1 MVHGSVSAVSEKYS
15 EYRGGLLSVSF
26 LGLLLTQFLSIIN
39 DNLLK
44 WLVAELAIHHMGD
57 SYRGFALGVGT
68 AAFVLPFILFASP
81 AGYLADRFRKRD
93 VIVYVK
99 AIELVVA
106 LLATLAIGLSSTPL
120 MFITLFLLGTQ
131 ASLFGPAKLGSIP
144 EILKPERL
152 SIANGIANLTTVVAI
167 IIGTIA
173 GFELYDL
180 TQPSGLEPVAIPGIG
195 KVNGLLVSGAIML
208 GLAILGLLSS
218 LLIRGVPAA
227 NPHRT
232 FHWNL
237 VSSTRRDLK
246 LISRDWF
253 LLRVALG
260 AAFFWSL
267 ACLAQLNLEPYAEKI
282 LKLNKDQTGHMMG
295 IMAAGVCLGSVAAG
309 LWSGSKVELRLVPK
323 AAAGLVVCGIMLYV
337 SQDIAL
343 IKSLGGTEAAEW
355 MSKHAAK
362 ITAVWLFLL
371 GAFGGAY
378 DVPLMAYLQKYS
390 REEERGSVFA
400 ANNFLTFAGM
410 FVVSI
415 LFFLITDFLK
425 VTPPWVFML
434 SGLITIPVGLVM
446 YRLSCEKPSA

>member
-1 MVHGSVSAVSEKYS
+1 MVHGSVTAVNEKYS
-15 EYRGGLLSVSF
+15 VYRGGLFSISF

-44 WLVAELAIHHMGD
+44 WLVAEIAIHHMGD
-57 SYRGFALGVGT
+57 SYRGFALGGGT

-81 AGYLADRFRKRD
+81 AGYLADKFSKRN

-106 LLATLAIGLSSTPL
+106 ILATVAIGLGSTIL
-120 MFITLFLLGTQ
+120 MFLTLFLLGTQ
-131 ASLFGPAKLGSIP
+131 ASLFGPSKLGSIP
-144 EILKPERL
+144 EYLKPEKL

-173 GFELYDL
+173 GFKLYDL
-180 TQPSGLEPVAIPGIG
+180 TGPSGRELVEIPGLG
-195 KVNGLLVSGAIML
+195 AVNGLLVSGFCML
-208 GLAILGLLSS
+208 GLAIVGLLTSM
-218 LLIRGVPAA
+218 IMRPVPAA
-227 NPHRT
+227 NPGRV

-237 VSSTRRDLK
+237 ISSTKRDLR
-246 LISRDWF
+246 LISRDPF

-282 LKLNKDQTGHMMG
+282 LKLNKEQTGHMMG
-295 IMAAGVCLGSVAAG
+295 IMAAGVCVGSVLAG
-309 LWSGSKVELRLVPK
+309 LWSGAKVELRLVPW
-323 AAAGLVVCGIMLYV
+323 AAAGLVVSGVMLYL

-343 IKSLGGTEAAEW
+343 ISRMGNAGLADLMASNTKT
-355 MSKHAAK
+355 

-410 FVVSI
+410 FVISL
-415 LFFLITDFLK
+415 LFFLISDLLK

-434 SGLITIPVGLVM
+434 SGLITIPVGVEM